1 MKLAFE
7 KEIEDFKREMV
18 ADAVEDHVD
27 LSWYVHDVRES
38 FGLGEASDDT
48 ELMFHTVAFV
58 YPLLE
63 EGLIRA
69 GDLTGD
75 RGLVP
80 WDEDAA
86 GAVERIMAAW
96 RELGRAPH
104 LWEIVW
110 FEATDKGKAYAAEVL
125 SSDSSE

>member
-1 MKLAFE
+1 MKLVFE
-7 KEIEDFKREMV
+7 KEIEGFKREMV
-18 ADAVEDHVD
+18 ADAVEDYVD

-38 FGLGEASDDT
+38 FGLSDDT
-48 ELMFHTVAFV
+48 ELMFHTAAFL

-75 RGLVP
+75 HGLVP

-86 GAVERIMAAW
+86 GVVERIITAW

-110 FEATDKGKAYAAEVL
+110 FEATAKGEAYAEDVL
-125 SSDSSE
+125 SSDHSK

>member
-1 MKLAFE
+1 MSAAFSAKLE
-7 KEIEDFKREMV
+7 ELKKELV

-48 ELMFHTVAFV
+48 ELMFHTAAFL
-58 YPLLE
+58 YSLLE

-86 GAVERIMAAW
+86 GVVERIITAW

-110 FEATDKGKAYAAEVL
+110 FDATAKGEAYAKDVL
-125 SSDSSE
+125 SSDCSE